1 MPTELATIARRWN
14 TPTPASL
21 RGEWKQLYRETVD
34 ALLDRYASRGP
45 QYEMLCDLAAGLY
58 VQVRRMEATGG
69 IKGLETLDVLI
80 ARQLRLTDEDV
91 ASDEIVAEA
100 QHQLAEAAA
109 AVRMYLQA
117 VEALRKLIE
126 QSQRY
131 TEARRQEVVVTEVN
145 SAVVEV
151 LRIVETHVDPQ
162 TFSKII
168 LAVRTALDGRA
179 A

>member
-1 MPTELATIARRWN
+1 MPSELAIVSRRWK
-14 TPTPASL
+14 TPAPASL
-21 RGEWKQLYRETVD
+21 HGEWKQLYLDTVD

-58 VQVRRMEATGG
+58 VQVRRMEATGA
-69 IKGLETLDVLI
+69 IRGLESLDVLI
-80 ARQLRLTDEDV
+80 ARQLRISDDAEVTDEL
-91 ASDEIVAEA
+91 VAEA
-100 QHQLAEAAA
+100 QHQLAEGAA
-109 AVRMYLQA
+109 AVRTYLQA

-131 TEARRQEVVVTEVN
+131 TEARRQEIVVTEVN

-168 LAVRTALDGRA
+168 VAVRAALDGKA

>member
-1 MPTELATIARRWN
+1 MPSELATISRRWK

-21 RGEWKQLYRETVD
+21 RGEWKQLYRDTVD

-58 VQVRRMEATGG
+58 VQVRRMEATGA
-69 IKGLETLDVLI
+69 IQGLETLDVLI
-80 ARQLRLTDEDV
+80 ARQLRITDDQ
-91 ASDEIVAEA
+91 DEEVVIEMA
-100 QHQLAEAAA
+100 QRQLDAAA
-109 AVRMYLQA
+109 TAIRTYLQA

-131 TEARRQEVVVTEVN
+131 TEARRQEIVVSEVN

-162 TFSKII
+162 VFAKII
-168 LAVRTALDGRA
+168 LAVRDALDSKVA
-179 A
+179 